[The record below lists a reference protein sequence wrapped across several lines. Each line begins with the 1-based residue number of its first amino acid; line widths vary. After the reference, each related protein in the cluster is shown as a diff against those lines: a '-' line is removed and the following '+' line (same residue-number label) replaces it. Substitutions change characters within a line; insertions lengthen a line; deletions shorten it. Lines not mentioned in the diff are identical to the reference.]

1 MKTFETENYRYGAK
15 IDDPFLLGKVN
26 PKVEYIIDPDK
37 GGYFNGAAYKGV
49 VVCKI
54 TPSQYTPLANA
65 WSRKVKR
72 SFNGV
77 SNIVRALDQ
86 EFKNNKKFSNV
97 SKPYVGVAY
106 CSVEDT
112 FDVKIGKRVA
122 RERAMVKLF
131 NFQTK
136 YLDTLMDELDCI
148 KDDLLSM
155 DADCDSRM
163 KYLMGIEEEIEDDP
177 IMNLDF

>member
-15 IDDPFLLGKVN
+15 ITEPFWDKVN

-54 TPSQYTPLANA
+54 TPSQATPLANA
-65 WSRKVKR
+65 WNRKVKH
-72 SFNGV
+72 SFDGI
-77 SNIVRALDQ
+77 SSMVRVLDH
-86 EFKNNKKFSNV
+86 EFKNNKKFPNI
-97 SKPYVGVAY
+97 SKPYIGIAY

-136 YLDTLMDELDCI
+136 YLDTLIDELDCV

-155 DADCDSRM
+155 YLDCDSHM
-163 KYLMGIEEEIEDDP
+163 KDFMGIEEEIEEDP
-177 IMNLDF
+177 ILDLDF

>member
-54 TPSQYTPLANA
+54 TPSQDTPLANA

-72 SFNGV
+72 SFDGV
-77 SNIVRALDQ
+77 SSIVRVLNH
-86 EFKNNKKFSNV
+86 EFKNDKKFSNAF
-97 SKPYVGVAY
+97 KPYVGVAY

-122 RERAMVKLF
+122 RERAMAKLF

-136 YLDTLMDELDCI
+136 YLDTLIDELDCVR
-148 KDDLLSM
+148 DDLFSM
-155 DADCDSRM
+155 YLDCDSHM
-163 KYLMGIEEEIEDDP
+163 KDFMGIEEEIEEDP
-177 IMNLDF
+177 ILSLDF